1 MKKKYIIPQCMSVKV
16 NLYGSVLEKTGT
28 VGGQSNNPVDKPT
41 NRDDVDWSGKGQTFT
56 DDEEENPW
64 GNGKTNLWDN

>member
-16 NLYGSVLEKTGT
+16 NLYGSVLDNAGT
-28 VGGQSNNPVDKPT
+28 IGGQSNNPVRK
-41 NRDDVDWSGKGQTFT
+41 DVDPKDVEFSGKGQTFT

-64 GNGKTNLWDN
+64 GNGSTNLWDN

>member
-16 NLYGSVLEKTGT
+16 NLYGSVLDNAGT
-28 VGGQSNNPVDKPT
+28 IGGQSNNPVSK
-41 NRDDVDWSGKGQTFT
+41 DVNPGDVEWSGKGQTFT
-56 DDEEENPW
+56 GEEEENPW